1 MSEVLA
7 LLDAPLQC
15 QKTWH
20 VLGKTCFLMSASHEA
35 LGKAPALLRL
45 QDVTTVCEV
54 GLSQQLWGDPNRSWE
69 SLVSHSPSQMIDLC
83 DLVCVTSHEEER
95 DTEQRGGGQH
105 HYRETWDG
113 LQGQTHPLHDD
124 ATQQHPY
131 GNRWQVQS
139 PWKQRELS
147 LTLIA
152 FTQGLWGLHTPT
164 KRLL

>member
-1 MSEVLA
+1 
-7 LLDAPLQC
+7 
-15 QKTWH
+15 
-20 VLGKTCFLMSASHEA
+20 
-35 LGKAPALLRL
+35 
-45 QDVTTVCEV
+45 
-54 GLSQQLWGDPNRSWE
+54 
-69 SLVSHSPSQMIDLC
+69 MIDLC
-83 DLVCVTSHEEER
+83 DLVCVTPHEEER

-124 ATQQHPY
+124 TTQQHPY